1 MRQIFN
7 NKILNGQSRTIT
19 GAAMILAIAS
29 IVSRLLGL
37 LRDRLLAGSFGA
49 GDTLDIYYAAFRVP
63 DLVYNLLIMGALS
76 AGFIPVFVALW
87 PARQQPEPQA
97 MAGGEKNHGELK
109 AEWQFVNSLTNILLA
124 ALLILGG
131 LFFIFAPQLI
141 KLITPGFSA
150 AKMALT
156 VTLTRIMFLSPLL
169 LGLSSVF
176 GGILQSAKRF
186 LIFSLTPIFYN
197 LGIIFGIL
205 FLVPKYGAPGLA
217 WGVVLGA
224 ALHMIIQLPAV
235 RSLGWRWRPSFN
247 WRDEN
252 IRRLARLMGPRTLTL
267 AISQVNFLAITMVA
281 STLAAGSLAIF
292 NLAYNIWTF
301 PLGVMAASLAIAVF
315 PSLSANA
322 AQRDWSSFAK
332 NFSATFR
339 HILFLIIPFSVLLF
353 VLRAQ
358 IVRVILGTG
367 KFGWNDTILT
377 INALQYLTLGLL
389 AEALMLLLVRGFF
402 ALEDTKTP
410 FWLGLVGSLLR
421 IGGAWLLMAPLGVG
435 GLALGWALGGTFNM
449 LLLWF
454 FLEKKVKD
462 LRFGEILT
470 SALKISMA
478 SFLAGGSAWLALR
491 LADNFVDT
499 HTFLGLLTQGLIAG
513 GAGLAVYLLASAA
526 LGVAEMR
533 ALWQMVKSGSPFKA
547 VVLDKEIV
555 QD

>member
-1 MRQIFN
+1 
-7 NKILNGQSRTIT
+7 
-19 GAAMILAIAS
+19 
-29 IVSRLLGL
+29 
-37 LRDRLLAGSFGA
+37 
-49 GDTLDIYYAAFRVP
+49 
-63 DLVYNLLIMGALS
+63 S
-76 AGFIPVFVALW
+76 AGFIPVFVALR

-97 MAGGEKNHGELK
+97 MAGGEKNGESNK
-109 AEWQFVNSLTNILLA
+109 AEWQFVNSLINILLV

-131 LFFIFAPQLI
+131 LFFIFAPELI
-141 KLITPGFSA
+141 KLITPGFSVE
-150 AKMALT
+150 KMALT
-156 VTLTRIMFLSPLL
+156 VLLTRIMFLSPLL

-205 FLVPKYGAPGLA
+205 FLVPRWGAPGLA
-217 WGVVLGA
+217 WGVALGA

-235 RSLGWRWRPSFN
+235 RHLGWRWRPLFN

-252 IRRLARLMGPRTLTL
+252 ILCLARLMGPRTLTL
-267 AISQVNFLAITMVA
+267 AISQLNFLAITIVA

-301 PLGVMAASLAIAVF
+301 PLGVMAASLATAVF
-315 PSLSANA
+315 PNLSANA
-322 AQRDWSSFAK
+322 ARRDWSGFAR

-339 HILFLIIPFSVLLF
+339 HILFLIIPFSVLLI

-367 KFGWNDTILT
+367 KFGWSDTILT

-410 FWLGLVGSLLR
+410 FWLGLAGSILR

-435 GLALGWALGGTFNM
+435 GLALGWALGGIFNM
-449 LLLWF
+449 ILLWF
-454 FLEKKVKD
+454 FLEKRVQD

-470 SALKISMA
+470 SGLKILLA
-478 SFLAGGSAWLALR
+478 SFLAGAGAWWLLR

-499 HTFLGLLTQGLIAG
+499 RTFGGLLTQGLIAG
-513 GAGLAVYLLASAA
+513 GAGLAIYLLAAA
-526 LGVAEMR
+526 VLGVSEIKS
-533 ALWQMVKSGSPFKA
+533 LWQMVKNRLSFKNGA
-547 VVLDKEIV
+547 ATDELI
-555 QD
+555 QH